1 MADPKGFLTTP
12 RETPARR
19 PVDLRILDW
28 REVYE
33 PFPPSR
39 LERQAGRC
47 MDCGIPFCHNGCPLG
62 NLIPEWNDLV
72 WRHDWRE
79 AAERLH
85 ATNNFPEFTGRL
97 CPAPCEAA
105 CVLGIN
111 ADPVTIKQVE
121 VEIIDRAFAS
131 GWVVPRPPAARS
143 GRTVAVIGSGP
154 AGLAAAQQLT
164 RAGHAVTVFERADA
178 PGGLLRYG
186 IPEFKMEKR
195 HLDRRLDQMRAEGT
209 EFRCGVEAGTDV
221 TAAELRA
228 RLRRDR
234 AGRRRPG
241 AARPAAARARPGR
254 RPPGHGVPAAG
265 QPGRR
270 GCNPWRGPAEP
281 AISARGRHV
290 VIIGGGDTGADCL
303 GTAHRQGAASVTQLE
318 ILPRPP
324 ATRPGHQP
332 WPTYPMIYRVSS
344 AHEEGGERVYAVST
358 QEFLGDDAGPG
369 AGAAAGRGGPGST
382 RCPAPSASCPAT
394 WCCWP
399 WASPAR
405 SGRGCSPTS
414 AWTSTPRGNVGP
426 GRLVRD
432 VGARRVRG
440 RRHGPRP
447 VADRLGHRRGPQ
459 RRRRRRP
466 LPGRDLPPARA
477 DPAHRPS
484 AYLIYRAKCPRL
496 HNLWG

>member
-1 MADPKGFLTTP
+1 MADPKGFLSTP
-12 RETPARR
+12 REIPVRR
-19 PVDLRILDW
+19 PVDVRLRDW

-33 PFPPSR
+33 PFPAGR

-47 MDCGIPFCHNGCPLG
+47 MDCGIPFCHHGCPLG

-72 WRHDWRE
+72 WRHDWQD
-79 AAERLH
+79 AADRLH

-131 GWVVPRPPAARS
+131 GWVVPLPPSSLS
-143 GRTVAVIGSGP
+143 GRRVAVIGSGP

-164 RAGHAVTVFERADA
+164 RAGHAVTVFERDDA

-209 EFRCGVEAGTDV
+209 EFRCGVEAGTDI
-221 TAAELRA
+221 TADELRA
-228 RLRRDR
+228 SYDAVVLCGGARVPRDL
-234 AGRRRPG
+234 PL
-241 AARPAAARARPGR
+241 PGR
-254 RPPGHGVPAAG
+254 SLDGIHQAMEYLPLSNRAVAA
-265 QPGRR
+265 
-270 GCNPWRGPAEP
+270 NPAEPADP

-303 GTAHRQGAASVTQLE
+303 GTTHRQGAASVTQLE

-332 WPTYPMIYRVSS
+332 WPTYPMVYRVSS
-344 AHEEGGERVYAVST
+344 AHEEGGERSYAVT
-358 QEFLGDDAGPG
+358 TLEFLGDDGDSGGRVRALLL
-369 AGAAAGRGGPGST
+369 ADAAGFDPVPGT
-382 RCPAPSASCPAT
+382 ERELPCDLVLLAMGFIGAERPGLLA
-394 WCCWP
+394 
-399 WASPAR
+399 
-405 SGRGCSPTS
+405 GLGVEFDQ
-414 AWTSTPRGNVGP
+414 RGNVARDSSYATSVP
-426 GRLVRD
+426 GVFAAGD
-432 VGARRVRG
+432 MGRG
-440 RRHGPRP
+440 QSLIVWAIAEGRSAAAA
-447 VADRLGHRRGPQ
+447 VDRYLSGDGESAALPAAIASTA
-459 RRRRRRP
+459 RP
-466 LPGRDLPPARA
+466 LT
-477 DPAHRPS
+477 
-484 AYLIYRAKCPRL
+484 
-496 HNLWG
+496 

>member
-12 RETPARR
+12 RETPTRR
-19 PVDLRILDW
+19 PVDLRLRDW
-28 REVYE
+28 HEVYE
-33 PFPPSR
+33 SFPASR

-72 WRHDWRE
+72 WRHDWQD
-79 AAERLH
+79 AAGRLH

-121 VEIIDRAFAS
+121 VEIIDRAFAE
-131 GWVVPRPPAARS
+131 GWVVPLPPAALT

-164 RAGHAVTVFERADA
+164 RAGHAVTVFERDAA

-209 EFRCGVEAGTDV
+209 EFRCGVEAGVDV
-221 TAAELRA
+221 TAGELRA
-228 RLRRDR
+228 AFDAVVLCGGARVPRDL
-234 AGRRRPG
+234 PL
-241 AARPAAARARPGR
+241 PGR
-254 RPPGHGVPAAG
+254 ELDGIYQAMEYLPPANRTVAAHGPVAPAD
-265 QPGRR
+265 PV
-270 GCNPWRGPAEP
+270 
-281 AISARGRHV
+281 ISARGRHV

-303 GTAHRQGAASVTQLE
+303 GTSHRQGAASVTQLE

-324 ATRPGHQP
+324 QARPGHQP

-344 AHEEGGERVYAVST
+344 AHEEGGERAYAAST
-358 QEFLGDDAGPG
+358 LEFLGDHLGRLRALLLADANGFDPVPG
-369 AGAAAGRGGPGST
+369 TERELPCDMVLLAMGFTGAERPGLLT
-382 RCPAPSASCPAT
+382 DL
-394 WCCWP
+394 
-399 WASPAR
+399 
-405 SGRGCSPTS
+405 GVDFDQ
-414 AWTSTPRGNVGP
+414 RGNVARDGSFATSVP
-426 GRLVRD
+426 GVFAAGD
-432 VGARRVRG
+432 MGRG
-440 RRHGPRP
+440 QSLIVWAIAEGRSAAAA
-447 VADRLGHRRGPQ
+447 VDRYLSGDPGSPDYREDAALPAPILPTA
-459 RRRRRRP
+459 RP
-466 LPGRDLPPARA
+466 LT
-477 DPAHRPS
+477 
-484 AYLIYRAKCPRL
+484 
-496 HNLWG
+496 